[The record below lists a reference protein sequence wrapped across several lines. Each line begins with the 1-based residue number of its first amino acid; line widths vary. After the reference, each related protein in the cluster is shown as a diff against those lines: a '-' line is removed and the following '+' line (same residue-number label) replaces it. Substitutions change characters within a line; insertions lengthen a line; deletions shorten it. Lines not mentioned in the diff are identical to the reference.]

1 MLEANKKSKV
11 LALERRQIEAA
22 KLNPAHFAPLYNRYF
37 KPIYIFVFKKVK
49 NEDLAGDITS
59 KVFLKALL
67 SIKKYKHMGFT
78 FSSWLYRI
86 ASNEVN
92 LHYRKENKTSE
103 VELLEKDVVVLLEEI
118 KEPEDI
124 ERQESMLTALNQL
137 PLPTAELIEMRFF
150 EKLSFNEIGAV
161 LGLKPVTAK
170 LRVYRALE
178 KLKKQMLKNK

>member
-1 MLEANKKSKV
+1 LEKSNKSRNI
-11 LALERRQIEAA
+11 ALEKRQIDAA
-22 KLNPAHFAPLYNRYF
+22 KLNPAHFAPLYNLYF

-49 NEDLAGDITS
+49 NEAIAGDVTS

-67 SIKKYKHMGFT
+67 NIKKYKHMGFP

-92 LHYRKENKTSE
+92 LHYRASNKNITIEILEN
-103 VELLEKDVVVLLEEI
+103 DVVSLLDEI
-118 KEPEDI
+118 KRPEDI
-124 ERQESMLTALNQL
+124 KEQEMMINALNDL

-150 EKLSFNEIGAV
+150 EKLSFKEIGAV

-170 LRVYRALE
+170 IRVYRAVE
-178 KLKKQMLKNK
+178 KLKKQILHAK

>member
-1 MLEANKKSKV
+1 MDTSKKSRNI
-11 LALERRQIEAA
+11 ALEKRQIEAA
-22 KLNPAHFAPLYNRYF
+22 KLNPAHFAPLYNTYF
-37 KPIYIFVFKKVK
+37 KPIFIFIFKKVK

-67 SIKKYKHMGFT
+67 NIKKYKHMGFP

-92 LHYRKENKTSE
+92 LHYRQQNKNTE
-103 VELLEKDVVVLLEEI
+103 VELLEKDVIALLDEI
-118 KEPEDI
+118 DYPEDI
-124 ERQESMLTALNQL
+124 QQQERMLNALNNL
-137 PLPTAELIEMRFF
+137 PLHTAELIEMRFF

-170 LRVYRALE
+170 IRVYRALD
-178 KLKKQMLKNK
+178 KLKKQILTT

>member
-1 MLEANKKSKV
+1 METSKKSRNI
-11 LALERRQIEAA
+11 ALEKRQVEAA
-22 KLNPAHFAPLYNRYF
+22 KLNPAHFAPLYNTYF

-67 SIKKYKHMGFT
+67 NIKKYKHMGFP

-92 LHYRKENKTSE
+92 LYYRKQNKTTE
-103 VELLEKDVVVLLEEI
+103 VELLEKDVVTVLEEI
-118 KEPEDI
+118 KQPEDI
-124 ERQESMLTALNQL
+124 MQQEKMLTALNQL
-137 PLPTAELIEMRFF
+137 PLQTSELIEMRFF

-170 LRVYRALE
+170 IRVYRALE
-178 KLKKQMLKNK
+178 KLKKLILDTK

>member
-1 MLEANKKSKV
+1 LETSKKSRNI
-11 LALERRQIEAA
+11 ALEKRQIEAA
-22 KLNPAHFAPLYNRYF
+22 KLNPAHFAPLYNTYF
-37 KPIYIFVFKKVK
+37 KPIYIFIFKKVK

-67 SIKKYKHMGFT
+67 NIKKYKHMGFP

-92 LHYRKENKTSE
+92 LHYRQLNKTTE
-103 VELLEKDVVVLLEEI
+103 VELLEKDVIALLDEI
-118 KEPEDI
+118 DHPEDI
-124 ERQESMLTALNQL
+124 QQQERMLNALNNL
-137 PLPTAELIEMRFF
+137 PLHTAELIEMRFF

-170 LRVYRALE
+170 IRVYRALD
-178 KLKKQMLKNK
+178 KLKKQILTT

>member
-1 MLEANKKSKV
+1 METSKKSRII
-11 LALERRQIEAA
+11 ALEKRQIEAA
-22 KLNPAHFAPLYNRYF
+22 KLNPAHFAPLYNTYF

-67 SIKKYKHMGFT
+67 SIKKYKHMGFP

-92 LHYRKENKTSE
+92 LHYRKQNKTTQ
-103 VELLEKDVVVLLEEI
+103 VELLEKDVIVLLEEI
-118 KEPEDI
+118 KQPEDI
-124 ERQESMLTALNQL
+124 KQLEVMLEALNNL
-137 PLPTAELIEMRFF
+137 PLQTAELIEMRFF

-161 LGLKPVTAK
+161 LDLKPVTAK
-170 LRVYRALE
+170 IRVYRALE
-178 KLKKQMLKNK
+178 KLKKQILNAK

>member
-1 MLEANKKSKV
+1 MDTSKKSRNI
-11 LALERRQIEAA
+11 ALEKRQIEAA
-22 KLNPAHFAPLYNRYF
+22 KLNPAHFAPLYNSYF

-49 NEDLAGDITS
+49 NEELAGDITS

-67 SIKKYKHMGFT
+67 NIKKYKHMGFP

-92 LHYRKENKTSE
+92 LHYRQQNKNTE
-103 VELLEKDVVVLLEEI
+103 VELLEKDVITLLDEI
-118 KEPEDI
+118 DHSEDI
-124 ERQESMLTALNQL
+124 QQQEAMLNALNNL
-137 PLPTAELIEMRFF
+137 PLHTAELIEMRFF

-170 LRVYRALE
+170 IRVYRALE
-178 KLKKQMLKNK
+178 KLKKQILNT

>member
-1 MLEANKKSKV
+1 MEKSNKSRNI
-11 LALERRQIEAA
+11 ALEKRQIDAA
-22 KLNPAHFAPLYNRYF
+22 KLNPAHFAPLYNLYF

-49 NEDLAGDITS
+49 NEAVAGDVTS

-67 SIKKYKHMGFT
+67 NIKKYKHMGFP

-92 LHYRKENKTSE
+92 LHFRATNKNTTVEILEN
-103 VELLEKDVVVLLEEI
+103 DVVSLLEEI
-118 KEPEDI
+118 KSPEDI
-124 ERQESMLTALNQL
+124 KEQEMMINALNNL

-170 LRVYRALE
+170 IRVYRALE
-178 KLKKQMLKNK
+178 KLKKQILHAK

>member
-1 MLEANKKSKV
+1 METSKKSRNI
-11 LALERRQIEAA
+11 ALEKRQIDAA
-22 KLNPAHFAPLYNRYF
+22 KLNPAHFAPLYNTYF
-37 KPIYIFVFKKVK
+37 KPIYIFIFKKVK

-67 SIKKYKHMGFT
+67 NIKKYKHMGFP

-92 LHYRKENKTSE
+92 LHYRAQNKTTE
-103 VELLEKDVVVLLEEI
+103 VELLEKDVVTLLEEI
-118 KEPEDI
+118 KQPEDI
-124 ERQESMLTALNQL
+124 KQQEVMLSALNNL
-137 PLPTAELIEMRFF
+137 PLHTAELIEMRFF

-170 LRVYRALE
+170 IRVYRALE
-178 KLKKQMLKNK
+178 KLKKQILNTK